1 MSAAGAAVRTL
12 AVLCPDWE
20 VVAAGFEAADPR
32 PVAVVRAN
40 RVVATNAAARAD
52 DVVVGARRREAQG
65 RCPDL
70 LIVAHDPARDARAF
84 EPVVAALA
92 TLTPRVE
99 ITEPGVCSFATRG
112 PSRYFGGD
120 EALAQRA
127 AAAAAGADPD
137 LDVRVGVADG
147 PLVAR
152 LAATRAGRGRP
163 RVVPPGTAAAFLAP
177 APLAALATFVPDPD
191 VLDTW
196 ERLGLTTIG
205 EVGALPTGAVVAR
218 FGPAG
223 QWVHRLARGL
233 DPQLLRPEPV
243 PPDVTVAA
251 DLDPPAERAEAVA
264 FVARTLAEELV
275 DRLGGWG
282 LACTQV
288 VVTAHTEH
296 GETHERCW
304 RLDGPARASG
314 APRSLAAAIADR
326 ARWQVD
332 GWLSG
337 PAAIRPTAGVS
348 RLVLAPGSVEPAR
361 GRQLGFWGGEAGAG
375 ERVVRAVARLEGLV
389 GPDAVRVAEARGG
402 RRSGDEVGLVPTAAV
417 DVSVARQVAL
427 TFGAAPWPGR
437 LPAPSPSVVHRPAR
451 PAEVL
456 DAEGRSVEVT
466 GRGEVRRPPHT
477 VRVEADPPHDV
488 VAWAGPWP
496 VDQRWWDAEA
506 HERRARLQV
515 VTDQGVALLL
525 GRADGSWWV
534 DAVYA

>member
-1 MSAAGAAVRTL
+1 
-12 AVLCPDWE
+12 
-20 VVAAGFEAADPR
+20 
-32 PVAVVRAN
+32 
-40 RVVATNAAARAD
+40 
-52 DVVVGARRREAQG
+52 
-65 RCPDL
+65 
-70 LIVAHDPARDARAF
+70 
-84 EPVVAALA
+84 
-92 TLTPRVE
+92 
-99 ITEPGVCSFATRG
+99 
-112 PSRYFGGD
+112 
-120 EALAQRA
+120 
-127 AAAAAGADPD
+127 
-137 LDVRVGVADG
+137 
-147 PLVAR
+147 
-152 LAATRAGRGRP
+152 
-163 RVVPPGTAAAFLAP
+163 VVPPGTAATFLAP
-177 APLAALATFVPDPD
+177 APLAALAAFVPDPD

-223 QWVHRLARGL
+223 QWVHLLARGL

-264 FVARTLAEELV
+264 FLARTLAEELV

-296 GETHERCW
+296 GEAHERCW

-337 PAAIRPTAGVS
+337 PAATRPTAGVS

-427 TFGAAPWPGR
+427 TFGTAPWPGR

-496 VDQRWWDAEA
+496 VDQRWWDTEA